1 MENHSFYVHLP
12 DNRIAMDNTNTL
24 LPLNTPIELSV
35 TGEICMSSKYYYIT
49 HLPDDD
55 TEYYIPQYPYQHQ
68 TPLPATCHCIIR
80 SINSGVPCIEQDK
93 AKLLNTLYQKNKVYP
108 FRIISQTVDPNTK
121 KSYLMLADKYQFS
134 YRLYI
139 SDHDMNN
146 GQQLF
151 LPDKEINCAV
161 RRIDPRGFLILGL
174 DGSTNSLKIFITA
187 ERLFA
192 EIGAAEDVEPYFFG
206 MRKIM
211 EQDIFCHQPFYS
223 LFKEYEMCQNLWIFS
238 YLKFLGEYIDLLS
251 AQWKNKQYETLEKLV
266 GLFSK
271 IELWIVEGSNFLENF
286 SLDKALEIRL
296 VADEHIAK
304 MRRIAAAIGL
314 IKKGQEKS
322 YITRLLLKAERS
334 SYIRNTNVH
343 IQILVRLFIFSP
355 AILIRN
361 RHRMLKLL
369 SILIPEKG
377 LQATTTKFLANLL
390 ETYLRI
396 LDKKNRHP
404 HVQLLLNACLL
415 LCYEELGD
423 PVSFAVRKSRLFRC
437 IGKMN
442 RKLNIRRSI
451 ECLLNHHLPGLD
463 AGFEWK
469 DLIGLQFIN
478 LPLIDKSKQYTAE
491 AQQARRII
499 ANTNGQ
505 IIFTPHRIAIYPPQN
520 ELKVVPYLLTT
531 ERTTFLRF
539 MQKQLIV
546 ALPSDVPLDD
556 MAFSRQN
563 KIWLDAQTKNN
574 PDETAPKRRLLQVT
588 IQQASKR
595 AATGTIEKEKKN
607 ARISPVNIS
616 KWYIPNLSPED
627 IFKPGDCFIAEII
640 SDAVC
645 PDLSIRNLS
654 WDIAREIY
662 HPDDTVNAL
671 CLSKDEL
678 GNYYWITEHGLYGY
692 SIPSH
697 YTPRLNSVYKTSVKG
712 HSSSMQTVVLEVLN
726 PVPDKSYKP
735 ETLIRNFVKQF
746 LTPAPEAMETVA
758 SLIECKHLTKELLN
772 ILLDE
777 IGQEQNEQQRFNLLQ
792 TGMLIANMTKNNL
805 LIYFSAEL
813 NYMINID
820 KFRDSDYKDIRIPL
834 QIRQK
839 TTPFYQEIVL
849 KREICTLLSYFL
861 VDNEPIIDLLYDKIY
876 DEKDSLIGKLAQ
888 LVLTANLLKRSNIT
902 EESVITP
909 IKEKILT
916 LLDANSVPA
925 RLPQKQAAAPKQ
937 EAAAPAPKIAY
948 SYHETIPV
956 DFGVESTTREFKT
969 SIVYP
974 AGQQGADMPKQM
986 DIILRTI
993 SSFLNSKGGTLL
1005 IGIQN
1010 DGTPKGIQADL
1021 SYLNGDE
1028 DLYERIIRQHIVEK
1042 LSKDINSL
1050 VEFQFRHYNKNTIC
1064 EIAIPAY
1071 ERPVFYK
1078 KRLWQRQGNECRV
1091 IRKSDMADYW
1101 KRRFPRQEITEEDIA
1116 MVEDEVLFHLV
1127 ISEDKRCK
1135 VTSKK
1140 PDAPEKQIVF
1150 PVYDYCKDGFLL
1162 LGYENGRFNKIPVM
1176 HLQKEVEKG
1185 DIYFENNRN
1194 EQPKFLSVIPRH
1206 LLLATYARK
1215 EEEEFVKIYDTANI
1229 PARTNPTGK
1238 GQLIVGRG
1246 ELRISDIKLIDYGHR
1261 NRLTSLFYLSTT
1273 PPGVSLQDEK
1283 SKEDIQYVSRIKCIT
1298 EVLRLK

>member
-1 MENHSFYVHLP
+1 
-12 DNRIAMDNTNTL
+12 MDNTNTI

-49 HLPDDD
+49 HLPDND
-55 TEYYIPQYPYQHQ
+55 TDYYIPQYPYQHH
-68 TPLPATCHCIIR
+68 TPLPSTCHCIIR
-80 SINSGVPCIEQDK
+80 GINSGVPYIEQDK

-108 FRIISQTVDPNTK
+108 FKIISQTVDPNTK

-134 YRLYI
+134 YRLYL

-146 GQQLF
+146 SQQLF

-192 EIGAAEDVEPYFFG
+192 EIGAPEDVEPYFFR
-206 MRKIM
+206 MREIM
-211 EQDIFCHQPFYS
+211 EQDIFIHKPFHS
-223 LFKEYEMCQNLWIFS
+223 LFKEYEMSQNLWIFS

-266 GLFSK
+266 DLFCK

-286 SLDKALEIRL
+286 SLDKALEIRQ

-314 IKKGQEKS
+314 IKKGQAKS
-322 YITRLLLKAERS
+322 YIARLLQKAERS

-355 AILIRN
+355 SILIRN
-361 RHRMLKLL
+361 RSKMLKLL

-377 LQATTTKFLANLL
+377 LQPATIKFLANLL

-396 LDKKNRHP
+396 LDKKKRHP

-415 LCYEELGD
+415 LCYQELD
-423 PVSFAVRKSRLFRC
+423 DSISFAVKKSRLFRC

-442 RKLNIRRSI
+442 RKLNLRRSI
-451 ECLLNHHLPGLD
+451 ECLLNHNLSGLD

-469 DLIGLQFIN
+469 DLIGLQFID
-478 LPLIDKSKQYTAE
+478 LPLIDKTKQDTTE
-491 AQQARRII
+491 ILQARRII
-499 ANTNGQ
+499 TDTNGQ
-505 IIFTPHRIAIYPPQN
+505 IVFTPHRIAIYPPQN
-520 ELKVVPYLLTT
+520 ELKEVPYLLTT
-531 ERTTFLRF
+531 ERTTFLRL
-539 MQKQLIV
+539 MQKQLVV

-556 MAFSRQN
+556 MPFSRQN
-563 KIWLDAQTKNN
+563 KIWMDAQAKNK
-574 PDETAPKRRLLQVT
+574 PDEPASKRQLLQVT
-588 IQQASKR
+588 IQQPSKK
-595 AATGTIEKEKKN
+595 AAIATIGKEKKN

-627 IFKPGDCFIAEII
+627 IFEPGDSFIAEII

-692 SIPSH
+692 STPS
-697 YTPRLNSVYKTSVKG
+697 YYMPRLNSVYKTSVKG
-712 HSSSMQTVVLEVLN
+712 HSTSMQAVVLEVLN
-726 PVPDKSYKP
+726 LVPDESYKP

-758 SLIECKHLTKELLN
+758 TLTECRHLAKELLN

-777 IGQEQNEQQRFNLLQ
+777 IEQEQNEQQRFNLLQ
-792 TGMLIANMTKNNL
+792 AGMLIANVTKNNL

-813 NYMINID
+813 SYMINID
-820 KFRDSDYKDIRIPL
+820 KFRISDYKDIRIPL

-839 TTPFYQEIVL
+839 TTPFYQEIIL

-861 VDNEPIIDLLYDKIY
+861 VDNEPIINLLYDKIN
-876 DEKDSLIGKLAQ
+876 DEKDSLTGKLAG

-902 EESVITP
+902 EESILTP

-916 LLDANSVPA
+916 LLNASTVPA
-925 RLPQKQAAAPKQ
+925 RLPQKQAPAPKQ
-937 EAAAPAPKIAY
+937 EEAAPAPPKIAY
-948 SYHETIPV
+948 TYHETIPV

-974 AGQQGADMPKQM
+974 PGLQGADMPKQM

-1050 VEFQFRHYNKNTIC
+1050 IEFQFRHYNKNTIC

-1101 KRRFPRQEITEEDIA
+1101 KRRFPKQEITEEDIA
-1116 MVEDEVLFHLV
+1116 MVEDEVLFHVV
-1127 ISEDKRCK
+1127 ITEDKRCK
-1135 VTSKK
+1135 LTSKK
-1140 PDAPEKQIVF
+1140 PNEQEKQTVF

-1194 EQPKFLSVIPRH
+1194 EQPMFLSVIPRH

-1246 ELRISDIKLIDYGHR
+1246 ELHISDIKLIDYEHR
-1261 NRLTSLFYLSTT
+1261 NRLSSLFYLSTN

-1283 SKEDIQYVSRIKCIT
+1283 CKEAIQYASRIKCIT

>member
-1 MENHSFYVHLP
+1 
-12 DNRIAMDNTNTL
+12 MDNTKTI

-49 HLPDDD
+49 HLPDNETD
-55 TEYYIPQYPYQHQ
+55 YYIPQYPFQRH
-68 TPLPATCHCIIR
+68 TPLPQSCHCIIR
-80 SINSGVPCIEQDK
+80 SINSGVPYIEQDK
-93 AKLLNTLYQKNKVYP
+93 FKLLTTLYQKNKVYP
-108 FRIISQTVDPNTK
+108 FKIISQTIDPNTQ
-121 KSYLMLADKYQFS
+121 KSYLMLVDKYQFS
-134 YRLYI
+134 YRLYL

-146 GQQLF
+146 SQQLF

-187 ERLFA
+187 ERLFT
-192 EIGAAEDVEPYFFG
+192 EIGHPEDVAPYFFQ

-211 EQDIFCHQPFYS
+211 EQDIFAHKPFHS
-223 LFKEYEMCQNLWIFS
+223 LFNEYGMCQNLWIFS

-251 AQWKNKQYETLEKLV
+251 AQWKDKQYETLEKMVAL
-266 GLFSK
+266 SCK

-286 SLDKALEIRL
+286 SLDKALEIRQ
-296 VADEHIAK
+296 VADENISK
-304 MRRIAAAIGL
+304 MRKIAVAIGL
-314 IKKGQEKS
+314 IKNGQATT
-322 YITRLLLKAERS
+322 YINRLLLKAERS

-343 IQILVRLFIFSP
+343 FQILVRLFILSP

-361 RHRMLKLL
+361 RNRMLKLL

-377 LQATTTKFLANLL
+377 VPVATIKFLANLL
-390 ETYLRI
+390 ETYLKI
-396 LDKKNRHP
+396 LDKKDKHP
-404 HVQLLLNACLL
+404 HIQLLINASLL
-415 LCYEELGD
+415 LCYQELD
-423 PVSFAVRKSRLFRC
+423 DSTSFAIKKSRLFRC

-442 RKLNIRRSI
+442 GKQSIKRSV
-451 ECLLNHHLPGLD
+451 ECLLNYHLHGLD
-463 AGFEWK
+463 AGFDWK
-469 DLIGLQFIN
+469 DLIGFQFIN
-478 LPLIDKSKQYTAE
+478 LPLIDKNKPENTENQLT
-491 AQQARRII
+491 RRII
-499 ANTNGQ
+499 SDTNGQ
-505 IIFTPHRIAIYPPQN
+505 IVFSPRHIVIYPPQN
-520 ELKVVPYLLTT
+520 ELKEVPYLLTT
-531 ERTTFLRF
+531 EKTTYLRF
-539 MQKQLIV
+539 MQNQMII
-546 ALPSDVPLDD
+546 ALPSEASLND

-563 KIWLDAQTKNN
+563 NIWLDAQTKKR
-574 PDETAPKRRLLQVT
+574 PDEPASQRQLSRVT
-588 IQQASKR
+588 IQQTAKKAAIATMGNEKR
-595 AATGTIEKEKKN
+595 Q

-627 IFKPGDCFIAEII
+627 IFEPGDCFIAEII
-640 SDAVC
+640 SDADC
-645 PDLSIRNLS
+645 PDLSIRNLC
-654 WDIAREIY
+654 WDIAREVY
-662 HPDDTVNAL
+662 HPDDTVYAL

-697 YTPRLNSVYKTSVKG
+697 YTPRLNSVYRTSVKG
-712 HSSSMQTVVLEVLN
+712 HSTNMQAVILEAFN
-726 PVPDKSYKP
+726 QIPDKSYTP
-735 ETLIRNFVKQF
+735 EALIRNFIKQF

-758 SLIECKHLTKELLN
+758 SPTESRLIMKELQN

-777 IGQEQNEQQRFNLLQ
+777 IKQEQNEQQRFNLLQ
-792 TGMLIANMTKNNL
+792 AGMLIANVTKNYL
-805 LIYFSAEL
+805 LVYFSAEL

-820 KFRDSDYKDIRIPL
+820 KFRNAEYKDIYIPL
-834 QIRQK
+834 QTRQK
-839 TTPFYQEIVL
+839 NPPFYQEIIL
-849 KREICTLLSYFL
+849 KREICTLLSYFM
-861 VDNEPIIDLLYDKIY
+861 VDNEPIMNLLYDKIN
-876 DEKDSLIGKLAQ
+876 DEKDSLTGKLAG

-902 EESVITP
+902 EESILTP

-916 LLDANSVPA
+916 LLNAGSIPA
-925 RLPQKQAAAPKQ
+925 RLPQQPVVVPKQ
-937 EAAAPAPKIAY
+937 EKVAPPKIAY
-948 SYHETIPV
+948 TYHETIPV

-974 AGQQGADMPKQM
+974 PGLQGADMPKQM

-993 SSFLNSKGGTLL
+993 SSFLNSKGGILL

-1021 SYLNGDE
+1021 SFLNGDE

-1050 VEFQFRHYNKNTIC
+1050 IEFQFRHYNKNTIC

-1101 KRRFPRQEITEEDIA
+1101 KRRFPKQEISEDEIA
-1116 MVEDEVLFHLV
+1116 MVEDEVLFHVVL
-1127 ISEDKRCK
+1127 SEDNRCK
-1135 VTSKK
+1135 ITSKK
-1140 PDAPEKQIVF
+1140 PDESEKQTAL

-1194 EQPKFLSVIPRH
+1194 EQPMFLSVIPRH
-1206 LLLATYARK
+1206 LLLATYTRK

-1246 ELRISDIKLIDYGHR
+1246 ELRISDIKLIDYEHR
-1261 NRLTSLFYLSTT
+1261 NRLSSLFYLSTN

-1283 SKEDIQYVSRIKCIT
+1283 YKEAIQYASRIKCIT